1 LPEFATARP
10 AGVSGAPRATRL
22 GALRR
27 LGDVG
32 FLLPIVLVVGVAI
45 VVPTASA
52 ITHSFTSWNPGYA
65 SPWVGLRNY
74 LDLAR
79 SASFQQILEN
89 QGFLLLGLPL
99 WIFGPLVIA
108 SALHE
113 RVPAPG
119 LFRTV
124 LFFPATASPAV
135 IGILF
140 TMILAPTGP
149 LNTALRKIGLGA
161 LAGNWLADPRL
172 VKPTLIVVLAWA
184 TLGTGVVI
192 FSAAL
197 GAVPQELF
205 EAAELDGATWLQ
217 RFRYVVLPGVRR
229 IVELWAV
236 ILVVTVFVAIFP
248 WIFTLTRGGP
258 GYSSTTID
266 FDIYQ
271 NALGYGYFG
280 TAAAESVYLL
290 VIVGLVIAAGAL
302 VFRQRK
308 H

>member
-1 LPEFATARP
+1 M
-10 AGVSGAPRATRL
+10 
-22 GALRR
+22 
-27 LGDVG
+27 GDVV

-45 VVPTASA
+45 VLPTASA
-52 ITHSFTSWNPGYA
+52 VVHSFTNWNPGFA
-65 SPWVGLRNY
+65 SPGVGLHNY
-74 LDLAR
+74 AFLLN

-99 WIFGPLVIA
+99 WVFGPLVIA
-108 SALHE
+108 TALHD

-124 LFFPATASPAV
+124 LFFPATVSPAV

-140 TMILAPTGP
+140 VMILAPSGP
-149 LNTALRKIGLGA
+149 LNTALRGIGLGG
-161 LAGNWLADPRL
+161 LAGNWLASTSL

-184 TLGTGVVI
+184 TFGTGVVI

-197 GAVPQELF
+197 SAVPQELF
-205 EAAELDGATWLQ
+205 EAAELDGATWWQ
-217 RFRYVVLPGVRR
+217 RFRCVVLPGVRR

-236 ILVVTVFVAIFP
+236 ILVITVFVGIFP

-271 NALGYGYFG
+271 NALSFGYFG
-280 TAAAESVYLL
+280 IAAAESVILL
-290 VIVGLVIAAGAL
+290 VIVAFVIAVGRL
-302 VFRQRK
+302 IFRERK
-308 H
+308 R